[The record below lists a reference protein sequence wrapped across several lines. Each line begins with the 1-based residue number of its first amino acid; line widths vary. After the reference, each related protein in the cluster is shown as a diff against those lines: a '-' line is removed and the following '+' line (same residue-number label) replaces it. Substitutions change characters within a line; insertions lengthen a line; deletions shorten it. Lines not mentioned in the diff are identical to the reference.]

1 MKTVGIVA
9 EYNPF
14 HNGHAYHIQKAKEMT
29 GADCAVVV
37 MNGNYM
43 QRGMPAFAD
52 KYTRTKMALAGGA
65 DMVFELPVCF
75 GLSSAEDFAF
85 GSIAL
90 LNELGFIDTVCFGS
104 EVGNIAK
111 LLPFARLFI
120 EEPEEYR
127 NMLTTLLKEGYGF
140 PAAREQAAMAFLQK
154 NSEHASL
161 SEENLLSMP
170 NNLLGIEYI
179 KALLRLSSN
188 IEPFTIPRVGAGYH
202 DNAVSGQTEFSSAT
216 GIRGEYL
223 KGNSSILQTAIPK
236 ECRGFL
242 EEAFTHYRPLS
253 PNDFSEILYY
263 TLREHIGELN
273 SYKDVSD
280 DLADRMENLLSDF
293 RTTEQFAS
301 LLHTKQY
308 TKSRI
313 DRCLFQIILGI
324 GKQSPEN
331 VPLRLL
337 GLNPDF
343 SFLLKGRDDIITRP
357 AKAKEALT
365 TDFFATDL
373 YNYTIFKTSGYVIKQ
388 DFYHSPIVAPKD

>member
-37 MNGNYM
+37 MNGNFM
-43 QRGMPAFAD
+43 QRGLPAFVD

-85 GSIAL
+85 GSVAL
-90 LNELGFIDTVCFGS
+90 LNKLGFIDAICFGS
-104 EVGNIAK
+104 EIGNIDD

-127 NMLTTLLKEGYGF
+127 DMLTTLLREGYGF
-140 PAAREQAAMAFLQK
+140 PAAREQAAMKFLQMP
-154 NSEHASL
+154 EG
-161 SEENLLSMP
+161 NLLSMP

-179 KALLRLSSN
+179 KALLRLSSD
-188 IEPFTIPRVGAGYH
+188 IKPFTISRMGAGYH
-202 DNAVSGQTEFSSAT
+202 DNAVSGKTEFSSAT

-223 KGNSSILQTAIPK
+223 KGNASILQTSIPK
-236 ECRGFL
+236 ECRRFL
-242 EEAFTHYRPLS
+242 EEALTHYRPLS
-253 PNDFSEILYY
+253 PNDFSESLYY
-263 TLREHIGELN
+263 ALREHIGELDRF
-273 SYKDVSD
+273 KDVSE
-280 DLADRMENLLSDF
+280 DLADRMENLLADF

-313 DRCLFQIILGI
+313 DRCLFQILLGI
-324 GKQSPEN
+324 GKQAPEN
-331 VPLRLL
+331 IPPLPLRLL
-337 GLNPDF
+337 GLNPAF
-343 SFLLKGRDDIITRP
+343 SFLLKGRDDIITKP

>member
-37 MNGNYM
+37 MNGNFM
-43 QRGMPAFAD
+43 QRGLPAFVD

-85 GSIAL
+85 GSVAL
-90 LNELGFIDTVCFGS
+90 LNKLGFIDAICFGS
-104 EVGNIAK
+104 ETGNIDD

-127 NMLTTLLKEGYGF
+127 DMLTTLLREGYGF
-140 PAAREQAAMAFLQK
+140 PAAREQAAMKFLQMP
-154 NSEHASL
+154 EG
-161 SEENLLSMP
+161 NLLSMP

-179 KALLRLSSN
+179 KALLRLSSD
-188 IEPFTIPRVGAGYH
+188 IKPFTISRMGAGYH
-202 DNAVSGQTEFSSAT
+202 DNAVSGKTEFSSAT

-223 KGNSSILQTAIPK
+223 KGNASILQTSIPK
-236 ECRGFL
+236 ECRRFL

-280 DLADRMENLLSDF
+280 DLADRMENLLSNF

-337 GLNPDF
+337 GLNPAF
-343 SFLLKGRDDIITRP
+343 SFLLKGRDDIITKP

>member
-37 MNGNYM
+37 MNGNFM
-43 QRGMPAFAD
+43 QRGLPAFAD

-85 GSIAL
+85 GSVAL
-90 LNELGFIDTVCFGS
+90 LNKLGFIDAICFGS
-104 EVGNIAK
+104 ETGNIDD

-127 NMLTTLLKEGYGF
+127 DMLTTLLKEGYGF
-140 PAAREQAAMAFLQK
+140 PAAREQAAMRFLQMP
-154 NSEHASL
+154 EG
-161 SEENLLSMP
+161 NLLSMP

-223 KGNSSILQTAIPK
+223 KGNASILQTAIPK

-242 EEAFTHYRPLS
+242 EEALTQYRPLS
-253 PNDFSEILYY
+253 PNDFSESLYY
-263 TLREHIGELN
+263 ALREHIGELD
-273 SYKDVSD
+273 SFKDVSE

-313 DRCLFQIILGI
+313 DRCLFQILLGI

-331 VPLRLL
+331 IPPLPLRLL
-337 GLNPDF
+337 GLNPAF
-343 SFLLKGRDDIITRP
+343 SFLLKGRDDIITKP